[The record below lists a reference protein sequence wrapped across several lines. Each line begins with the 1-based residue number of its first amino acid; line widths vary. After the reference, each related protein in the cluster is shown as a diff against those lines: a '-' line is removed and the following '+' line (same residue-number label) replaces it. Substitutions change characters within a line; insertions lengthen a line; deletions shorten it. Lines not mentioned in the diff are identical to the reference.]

1 MKTFIYMKTFI
12 HIKSGRHYNL
22 ISEVGIKIW
31 KWWFYFCVYRSPTI
45 NMFFIRTK
53 KQFYKKFKEIG

>member
-1 MKTFIYMKTFI
+1 METFLHK
-12 HIKSGRHYNL
+12 KSGRTYNL

-31 KWWFYFCVYRSPTI
+31 KWWFYFCVYNSP
-45 NMFFIRTK
+45 NYSMYFIRTK